1 MNIKKAQP
9 HPSQGDVLEIL
20 VPEDQE
26 GTELY
31 DSPTPDSYDPHIIP
45 SETAARKK
53 REGENFKRLPKHPA
67 GSESIDTTGG
77 FVVDKEG
84 LVDNFGIE
92 PEIYYKTPGDLR
104 GEVEQ
109 QTRAAG
115 HVSELRQEAVRQ
127 DELRQ
132 EAVRQDEL
140 RQEAVRQ
147 DQLRQEA
154 VRQDELRQEAVR
166 QDELRQEA
174 VRQDELRQEAVRQ
187 DELRQEAFRQD
198 ELRQEAV
205 RQDELRQEAV
215 RQDELRQEAVR
226 QDELRQEAVRQD
238 ELRQEAVRQGELRQ
252 EAVRQG
258 ELRQEAVRQDELR
271 QEAVRQ
277 DELRQ
282 ELKQRGVGIFSSY
295 ETTEIALGDL
305 KNTGFLMDR
314 VSVVGRDINSH
325 TEVTGSHISNRLVNV
340 GNLDTNENKA
350 EEAAKDGAIAGGTV
364 GIFTGLL
371 VGLGLVAIPG
381 VGPVMLAGAA
391 ATAIASA
398 ISGGVIGAAAGSLAG
413 GLVGLGMSEDR
424 AKVYSERVANGDYLV
439 MVEGS
444 ESDMALAES
453 IFRNHHIH
461 DWHIYDLPHKLVR
474 TVTPS
479 STRYL

>member
-198 ELRQEAV
+198 
-205 RQDELRQEAV
+205 
-215 RQDELRQEAVR
+215 
-226 QDELRQEAVRQD
+226 
-238 ELRQEAVRQGELRQ
+238 
-252 EAVRQG
+252 